1 MRKGTILVVLFL
13 GGGVWFSPT
22 NGIVAREGDFE
33 WGSNEISDGG
43 EQESEIEAREG
54 GFGIAREGVFEGGV
68 KSFVGSG
75 DEISDGGMN
84 ESGFKSVFEGDIKK
98 VTGNFGSGDYSGIAY
113 LGGTR
118 FAVVDDK
125 RNGGG
130 ILFADIDIDMSG
142 KVRGVSMMVPEG
154 TLAQEVVGMDNEGVA
169 YCPDYGAGSGSG
181 YSSWTGGGSGYDSDL
196 SIGMMNGRGMLFV
209 SAERDQSIRGYDLDG
224 WATGVAMS
232 IPADMDR
239 GKIRGN
245 RGFEALTFNAFTGL
259 FWTTTE
265 DVLVEDADSPGLLRL
280 QSFGTDLKPA
290 GRFLYKMDA
299 PIVNAEEAA
308 GAEAEAYLF
317 GVPAMAALDDGR
329 IIVLEREVYVPK
341 GSLWE
346 KARKSFTKTNL
357 YVVNPMRDL
366 KGVGLSRGNISDVDL
381 TGEGVT
387 GVLRKSLVCSF
398 NTKPLAGKFANYEGM
413 CLGPLLPDGYR
424 SLVLISDSQHGA
436 GGLVKEFVKVIVF
449 K

>member
-43 EQESEIEAREG
+43 DETSDGR
-54 GFGIAREGVFEGGV
+54 
-68 KSFVGSG
+68 
-75 DEISDGGMN
+75 DEISDGGMK

-130 ILFADIDIDMSG
+130 IVFADIDIDMSG

-181 YSSWTGGGSGYDSDL
+181 YSSGTGGGSGYDSDL

-232 IPADMDR
+232 IPADMGR

-245 RGFEALTFNAFTGL
+245 RGFEALTFNVFTGL

-290 GRFLYKMDA
+290 GRFLYKIDA
-299 PIVNAEEAA
+299 PIVEAEEAA
-308 GAEAEAYLF
+308 GAEAYLF

-341 GSLWE
+341 GSLLG

-366 KGVGLSRGNISDVDL
+366 KGVGLSGGNISDVDL

-398 NTKPLAGKFANYEGM
+398 NTKPLAGNFANYEGM